1 MKYGIYYPYW
11 LTEWDPDCIP
21 FVERVKRLGF
31 DILEIPAQQILE
43 LDDEYL
49 LRLKAL
55 AEKTGV
61 KLTGGYGPDAEH
73 EISSADPAIVKAAFE
88 KYEAMF
94 KKLHLAGIK
103 KLGGGLYSYWP
114 VDYSRPIDKAGDL
127 QRSIE
132 NMRTLADIAAEYD
145 LTLGMESL
153 NRFEGYL
160 INICEECVEY
170 VDKVNRPNVKVMLDV
185 FHMSIEEDS
194 FTDAIKLAGDKLG
207 HLHLGEAN
215 RRPPHAGGR
224 IPWAEIGQALHEIGY
239 DGDVVM
245 EPFVRQ
251 GGTVGSQIKIWHDPL
266 KGTPADQLESRLD
279 ADAAASVKFLR
290 DLWG

>member
-21 FVERVKRLGF
+21 FVEKVKNLGF
-31 DILEIPAQQILE
+31 DILEIPTQSFLE

-49 LRLKAL
+49 LRLRAL
-55 AEKTGV
+55 AEEKGV
-61 KLTGGYGPDAEH
+61 KLTGGYGPDAAH
-73 EISSADPAIVKAAFE
+73 EISSADPAIVKAGFE
-88 KYEAMF
+88 KYEAIF
-94 KKLHLAGIK
+94 KRMHLAGMK

-114 VDYSRPIDKAGDL
+114 VDYSKPIDKAGDL
-127 QRSIE
+127 ARSIE
-132 NMRTLADIAAEYD
+132 NMKTLADMAAAYD
-145 LTLGMESL
+145 ITLGMEVL

-160 INICEECVEY
+160 LNICEEAVDYVE
-170 VDKVNRPNVKVMLDV
+170 KVGKPNVKIMLDV
-185 FHMSIEEDS
+185 FHMGIEEDS
-194 FTDAIKLAGDKLG
+194 FTEAIRLAGNRLG

-224 IPWAEIGQALHEIGY
+224 VDWAGIGEALHEIGY

-251 GGTVGSQIKIWHDPL
+251 GGTIGSQIKIWHDPM
-266 KGTPADQLESRLD
+266 KGAPLSKLD
-279 ADAAASVKFLR
+279 DDAAASVKFLR
-290 DLWG
+290 ELWG

>member
-21 FVERVKRLGF
+21 FVERVKNLGF
-31 DILEIPAQQILE
+31 DILEIPTQSFLE

-55 AEKTGV
+55 AEEKGV

-73 EISSADPAIVKAAFE
+73 EISSADPAIVKAGFE
-88 KYEAMF
+88 KYEAIFRRMQ
-94 KKLHLAGIK
+94 LAGMK

-114 VDYSRPIDKAGDL
+114 VDYSKPIDKAGDL
-127 QRSIE
+127 ARSIA
-132 NMRTLADIAAEYD
+132 NMKDLADMAAAYD
-145 LTLGMESL
+145 ITLGMEVL

-160 INICEECVEY
+160 LNICEEAVDYVE
-170 VDKVNRPNVKVMLDV
+170 KVGKPNVKIMLDV
-185 FHMSIEEDS
+185 FHMGIEEDS
-194 FTDAIKLAGDKLG
+194 FTEAIRLAGDRLG

-224 IPWAEIGQALHEIGY
+224 VDWAGIGEALHEIGY

-251 GGTVGSQIKIWHDPL
+251 GGTIGSQIKIWHDPL
-266 KGTPADQLESRLD
+266 KGAPLSRLD
-279 ADAAASVKFLR
+279 DDAAASVKFLR

>member
-21 FVERVKRLGF
+21 FVKKVKELGF
-31 DILEIPAQQILE
+31 DILEVPTHGFLS
-43 LDDEYL
+43 LDDEYMV
-49 LRLKAL
+49 RLKEL
-55 AEKTGV
+55 SEQEGI
-61 KLTGGYGPDAEH
+61 KLTGGYGPDKAH
-73 EISSADPAIVKAAFE
+73 DISSSDPKIVKAAFE
-88 KYEAMF
+88 KYEAIF
-94 KKLHLAGIK
+94 KKMKLAGIR

-114 VDYSRPIDKAGDL
+114 VDYTKPIDKAGDL
-127 QRSIE
+127 ARSIE
-132 NMRTLADIAAEYD
+132 NMRTLADMAAEYD
-145 LTLGMESL
+145 ITLGMEVL

-160 INICEECVEY
+160 LNLCEEAVDYVE
-170 VDKVNRPNVKVMLDV
+170 KVGRPNVRIMLDV
-185 FHMSIEEDS
+185 FHMNIEEDS
-194 FTDAIKLAGDKLG
+194 FSEAIRMAGGLLG

-224 IPWAEIGQALHEIGY
+224 IPWAEIGEALHGIGE

-251 GGTVGSQIKIWHDPL
+251 GGTIGREIRIWHDPM
-266 KGTPADQLESRLD
+266 KGAPESRLD
-279 ADAAASVKFLR
+279 TDAAASVKFLR

>member
-21 FVERVKRLGF
+21 FVKKVKDLGF
-31 DILEIPAQQILE
+31 DVLEVPTHGFLS

-49 LRLKAL
+49 VRLKEL
-55 AEKTGV
+55 SEQEGI
-61 KLTGGYGPDAEH
+61 KLTGGYGPDKEH
-73 EISSADPAIVKAAFE
+73 EISSSDPKIVKAAFE
-88 KYEAMF
+88 KYEAIFRKM
-94 KKLHLAGIK
+94 KTAGIR

-114 VDYSRPIDKAGDL
+114 VDYTKPIDKAGDL
-127 QRSIE
+127 ARSVE
-132 NMRTLADIAAEYD
+132 NMRTLADMAAEYD
-145 LTLGMESL
+145 ITLGMEVL

-160 INICEECVEY
+160 LNLCEEAVDY
-170 VDKVNRPNVKVMLDV
+170 VDKVGKPNVRIMLDV
-185 FHMSIEEDS
+185 FHMNIEEDS
-194 FTDAIKLAGDKLG
+194 FSDAIHLAGSLLG

-224 IPWAEIGQALHEIGY
+224 IPWAEIGEALHDIGY

-251 GGTVGSQIKIWHDPL
+251 GGTIGKEIRIWHDPM
-266 KGTPADQLESRLD
+266 KGAPESQLD
-279 ADAAASVKFLR
+279 KDAAASVKFLR

>member
-21 FVERVKRLGF
+21 FVERVKNLGF
-31 DILEIPAQQILE
+31 DILEIPTQSFLE

-55 AEKTGV
+55 AEEKGV
-61 KLTGGYGPDAEH
+61 KLTGGYGPDAAH
-73 EISSADPAIVKAAFE
+73 EISSADPAIVKAGFE
-88 KYEAMF
+88 KYEAIFRRMQ
-94 KKLHLAGIK
+94 LAGMK

-114 VDYSRPIDKAGDL
+114 VDYSKPIDKAGDL
-127 QRSIE
+127 ARSIA
-132 NMRTLADIAAEYD
+132 NMKDLADMAAAYD
-145 LTLGMESL
+145 ITLGMEVL

-160 INICEECVEY
+160 LNICEEAVDYVE
-170 VDKVNRPNVKVMLDV
+170 KVGKPNVKIMLDV
-185 FHMSIEEDS
+185 FHMGIEEDS
-194 FTDAIKLAGDKLG
+194 FTEAIRLAGDRLG

-224 IPWAEIGQALHEIGY
+224 VDWAGIGEALHEIGY

-251 GGTVGSQIKIWHDPL
+251 GGTIGSQIKIWHDPL
-266 KGTPADQLESRLD
+266 KGAPLSRLD
-279 ADAAASVKFLR
+279 DDAAASVKFLR